1 MSQFE
6 IIDGVAVIPEGTQHI
21 ATHAFKDCTELE
33 RVVLPEGIKTIG
45 SGAFRGCSS
54 LNSIELPEG
63 LEKIDSR
70 AFKGCSSLRCIHI
83 PASVTTLEWGLLED
97 CVSMESIT
105 VAEGNEILDSRD
117 GCNAII
123 RTKTNALLAGCKSTV
138 IPSSV
143 TYIAVTAFAGCTGLT
158 DIVIPDSVHTI
169 SAAAFQGCTGL
180 TKICIPAS
188 VTTLEVHNPYCA
200 ETLYHPFNGCENL
213 VSITVDEDN
222 PSYDSPAGSNAIIS
236 NSSLLLVGCKTTVIP
251 ETVQLIGTGAF
262 ARMPIEEI
270 TLPDSVKAICTA
282 AFFQCQNLKKINL
295 SKQLS
300 LIEGHDRRNNKHAAF
315 YNCVNLESLELP
327 ASLSGIGDLA
337 FWNCKKLESIVVPA
351 GVDYIGEAPFRGC
364 DSLTS
369 LVVEDGNPKYDSR
382 DNCNAVIE
390 TKENALVAACN
401 LTVIPESVTE
411 IRNYAFSCCNKITD
425 ITIHEG
431 VTLFGRGVFADCE
444 VLKSISLL
452 GPIKDAG
459 NPFYSCRA
467 LETITLGPG
476 IKKFAEFMF
485 DDNPVLKTIYV
496 PAKKTA
502 YYQKRLP
509 ESAHS
514 LIVEMEPVKKA
525 KK

>member
-1 MSQFE
+1 
-6 IIDGVAVIPEGTQHI
+6 
-21 ATHAFKDCTELE
+21 
-33 RVVLPEGIKTIG
+33 
-45 SGAFRGCSS
+45 
-54 LNSIELPEG
+54 
-63 LEKIDSR
+63 
-70 AFKGCSSLRCIHI
+70 
-83 PASVTTLEWGLLED
+83 
-97 CVSMESIT
+97 
-105 VAEGNEILDSRD
+105 
-117 GCNAII
+117 
-123 RTKTNALLAGCKSTV
+123 
-138 IPSSV
+138 
-143 TYIAVTAFAGCTGLT
+143 LT